1 MAKVIGYGKVT
12 GEVTLV
18 LTEEEAGALDA
29 LVGYGFE
36 PFRDAFYEK
45 LGKEKLGKAYLQ
57 PYEKGLKSLFE
68 TVRSGEGS
76 VSHFLQQLKLARAVF
91 NGKKEVV

>member
-12 GEVTLV
+12 GEVTLL

-29 LVGYGFE
+29 LVGYGFQ

-45 LGKEKLGKAYLQ
+45 MGKAYLQ

-68 TVRSGEGS
+68 TVRAGEGS
-76 VSHFLQQLKLARAVF
+76 VSHFLSKLKLAREVF
-91 NGKKEVV
+91 NGTKEAVNP